1 MSVVD
6 HGHVVSS
13 ADARN
18 GLGATVKRFRLDENA
33 APVVFGAQRKPEA
46 VIMPFRQYER
56 LVNTIEDLEIAALVA
71 ERVGRDEETPLNELL
86 DSLDMGHL
94 KA

>member
-1 MSVVD
+1 MSVTD
-6 HGHVVSS
+6 HGHVLSS

-18 GLGATVKRFRLDENA
+18 GLGATVKRFRLDQNA

-46 VIMPFRQYER
+46 VIMPFAQYEQ
-56 LVNTIEDLEIAALVA
+56 LLSTLEDLEIAAIIA
-71 ERVGRDEETPLNELL
+71 ERVGHDEETPLNDLL